1 MSQRYEIKERI
12 GRGGIGAIYR
22 AQDTIMGREV
32 AIKRLLPLDQ
42 THLNESADESLQR
55 EAAALA
61 RFQHPNILT
70 IFAFESDD
78 EGPYVVMELLQGE
91 NLKEVIKRGALT
103 LEDFDDLVMQSLDPL
118 IAAQQMNLLHRDI
131 KPQNIMLTWLASGRF
146 HIKLLDFG
154 LAKFT
159 QAPSKQTLDQTGSFL
174 GSIDYIAPEQIELEP
189 LDQRTDLYAL
199 GCVFYYCLTQ
209 RAPFAADS
217 NARTIQNH
225 LNHVTTPVQTLRPD
239 LPAPVANWV
248 MRLISRRPEHR
259 PSNALAAMKEYEQVK
274 TGVTVLSA
282 ADLESDA
289 PSVKVMPSPREESPP
304 GTSPTAPPRRII
316 TGPVKRHTQPTRT
329 VTGPVR
335 QASQPIRGL
344 SQPLQGLPSLPKSS
358 VEGSGSGESPLAV
371 PWFHSPLIL
380 FGAGGLLLLFLLL
393 FWSGHSSAPAVVPCR
408 YVQISLPGKG
418 ALCLVEVI
426 VNSGGRNVAPLGKA
440 SQSSTAY
447 GGVPEKA
454 IDRDRDGSVGNSFSH
469 TAENRDQPWWE
480 LDLGREY
487 PVESLEI
494 CNRTSEGGKYVGRL
508 EGFTL
513 MLLDQSRREVFKKT
527 GNPAPQES
535 VVFAPGVLQSDGLAS
550 APVPPPSPDVLPPPA
565 ASPCVNPSTKPV
577 SPALAVQRGLVAHYA
592 SADWTIGPDHKTA
605 AAVGQDVLGWGNL
618 AAKSPDHLL
627 IREDPKRAPSLGL
640 VGPDQYPELKGVFR
654 MLHFEP
660 KDTLRTP
667 DRLLGEVL
675 NTSSMTYF
683 LVHRQLAEPRCA
695 VIRFHLDNVND
706 QIALDWK
713 PDGYSSAMNKGST
726 RVGTDPKLETAD
738 VHSFHLV
745 TMRWTG
751 AKDEQVLAVTLPGH
765 RRIVSTVGDAP
776 HDKLLFSRYNIGHGG
791 NTYDGYLAEWII
803 YDRALDDVEIS
814 EMEKMLYQKYFAP

>member
-344 SQPLQGLPSLPKSS
+344 SQPL
-358 VEGSGSGESPLAV
+358 
-371 PWFHSPLIL
+371 
-380 FGAGGLLLLFLLL
+380 
-393 FWSGHSSAPAVVPCR
+393 
-408 YVQISLPGKG
+408 
-418 ALCLVEVI
+418 
-426 VNSGGRNVAPLGKA
+426 
-440 SQSSTAY
+440 
-447 GGVPEKA
+447 
-454 IDRDRDGSVGNSFSH
+454 
-469 TAENRDQPWWE
+469 
-480 LDLGREY
+480 
-487 PVESLEI
+487 
-494 CNRTSEGGKYVGRL
+494 
-508 EGFTL
+508 
-513 MLLDQSRREVFKKT
+513 
-527 GNPAPQES
+527 
-535 VVFAPGVLQSDGLAS
+535 
-550 APVPPPSPDVLPPPA
+550 
-565 ASPCVNPSTKPV
+565 
-577 SPALAVQRGLVAHYA
+577 
-592 SADWTIGPDHKTA
+592 
-605 AAVGQDVLGWGNL
+605 
-618 AAKSPDHLL
+618 
-627 IREDPKRAPSLGL
+627 
-640 VGPDQYPELKGVFR
+640 
-654 MLHFEP
+654 
-660 KDTLRTP
+660 
-667 DRLLGEVL
+667 
-675 NTSSMTYF
+675 
-683 LVHRQLAEPRCA
+683 
-695 VIRFHLDNVND
+695 
-706 QIALDWK
+706 
-713 PDGYSSAMNKGST
+713 
-726 RVGTDPKLETAD
+726 
-738 VHSFHLV
+738 
-745 TMRWTG
+745 
-751 AKDEQVLAVTLPGH
+751 
-765 RRIVSTVGDAP
+765 
-776 HDKLLFSRYNIGHGG
+776 
-791 NTYDGYLAEWII
+791 
-803 YDRALDDVEIS
+803 
-814 EMEKMLYQKYFAP
+814 